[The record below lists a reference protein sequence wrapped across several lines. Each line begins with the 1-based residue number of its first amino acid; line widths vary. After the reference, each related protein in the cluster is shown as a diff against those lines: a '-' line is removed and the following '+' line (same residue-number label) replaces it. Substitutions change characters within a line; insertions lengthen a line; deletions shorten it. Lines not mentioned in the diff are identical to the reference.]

1 MQFNVLAFLK
11 SAAWSVGTML
21 LDLFIGV
28 KPFVLFTIFITLI
41 DMYTGTRAATFR
53 GETLNSKGFRRTVT
67 KLLLYMCAI
76 LMSRAFE
83 VVFLDGTD
91 FSFNLVWIV
100 SGIIALSEMK
110 SNFENIGTVTGIDF
124 WSVIA
129 NKMPSLKDWTQA
141 TKPTDEPKSEPKN
154 ELPE

>member
-11 SAAWSVGTML
+11 SAAWSIGTML
-21 LDLFIGV
+21 LDLFMSV
-28 KPFVLFTIFITLI
+28 KPFVLITMFLTLV

-76 LMSRAFE
+76 LMSKAFE
-83 VVFLDGTD
+83 TVFLDGTS

-100 SGIIALSEMK
+100 SGIINLTEMK

-124 WSVIA
+124 WSNIA
-129 NKMPSLKDWTQA
+129 DKMPSFKDWVS
-141 TKPTDEPKSEPKN
+141 KPKGDEEAKPPKN